1 MITGRDAA
9 VKALEQIHGKGVF
22 SNKILSDY
30 SAMEMSTEDRK
41 LLRELVYGVLENQLY
56 IDGIIRSV
64 SKVPMRKIHPIV
76 MEILR
81 TAIYQIIFVGR
92 IPPRAAINEA
102 VELAKKYGHKGTVG
116 YVNGMLRKIDRQLDE
131 LILSDN
137 PKTMQELAA
146 RYSHPE
152 YLVKLWMREYG
163 FDFAK
168 NLVRANNDIP
178 VLNIRVN
185 TLKTDRSTLSKILL
199 NKGLVVKDGS
209 YSQDCLKVM
218 NPDKITEFD
227 EFKEGL
233 FTIQDE
239 SSMLVAE
246 TANPAEG
253 DLVIDVCSAPG
264 GKATHMAQKMNNR
277 GRIIARDLY
286 SNKLSLIEETAKRLG
301 IEIIETQAHDASVF
315 DKDLENKADICIVD
329 APCSGFGLIRR
340 KPDIKLNRSEDD
352 VTALVHIQE
361 KILETSSRYVKP
373 GGLLI
378 YSTCTINNA
387 ENIDQ
392 VNLFLKKHDEFALE
406 AIELDDGKVVSEKQ
420 DHGIIELFPNVHGT
434 DGFFISKIRRND
446 GK

>member
-152 YLVKLWMREYG
+152 YLVKLWMREY
-163 FDFAK
+163 
-168 NLVRANNDIP
+168 
-178 VLNIRVN
+178 
-185 TLKTDRSTLSKILL
+185 
-199 NKGLVVKDGS
+199 
-209 YSQDCLKVM
+209 
-218 NPDKITEFD
+218 
-227 EFKEGL
+227 
-233 FTIQDE
+233 
-239 SSMLVAE
+239 
-246 TANPAEG
+246 
-253 DLVIDVCSAPG
+253 
-264 GKATHMAQKMNNR
+264 
-277 GRIIARDLY
+277 
-286 SNKLSLIEETAKRLG
+286 
-301 IEIIETQAHDASVF
+301 
-315 DKDLENKADICIVD
+315 
-329 APCSGFGLIRR
+329 
-340 KPDIKLNRSEDD
+340 
-352 VTALVHIQE
+352 
-361 KILETSSRYVKP
+361 
-373 GGLLI
+373 
-378 YSTCTINNA
+378 
-387 ENIDQ
+387 
-392 VNLFLKKHDEFALE
+392 
-406 AIELDDGKVVSEKQ
+406 
-420 DHGIIELFPNVHGT
+420 
-434 DGFFISKIRRND
+434 
-446 GK
+446 